1 MVAPATVAGPGSQA
15 TVPCMLPGC
24 CCTVVPSMPPSL
36 ANVGLALRSASQH
49 GLPTRRAHQQPMSG
63 RQIDSAGSSVRTF
76 HRGASHSTAQVSQR
90 KQENYP
96 RFWLYRP
103 LFCVPEDTVPEA
115 FGAALRADE
124 APPCVHKRRDVVH
137 ERDLVI
143 RDVTAR
149 EELPAQHGKGPDVA
163 LFAVPGKGG
172 VSQAVKR
179 KQGVGS
185 FLDFVR
191 RSGTARTTHPR
202 GAYVRTCGELNDI
215 DLPAIRPLLNAPI
228 TYLPP
233 RDVHNS

>member
-1 MVAPATVAGPGSQA
+1 MGVHH
-15 TVPCMLPGC
+15 TVPCRRANEIKKTTPHAF
-24 CCTVVPSMPPSL
+24 CCTV
-36 ANVGLALRSASQH
+36 
-49 GLPTRRAHQQPMSG
+49 
-63 RQIDSAGSSVRTF
+63 
-76 HRGASHSTAQVSQR
+76 
-90 KQENYP
+90 
-96 RFWLYRP
+96 P
-103 LFCVPEDTVPEA
+103 LFCVPKDTVPEA

-179 KQGVGS
+179 KQGAGS

-215 DLPAIRPLLNAPI
+215 DLPAIRPLLNASI

-233 RDVHNS
+233 RYVQQFMSGGKSDFGCLPARTPHGVHV